1 MAGISLTPVLKAWFF
16 FAGLCILCGQSFAN
30 QAATMG
36 GGRLFAA
43 KDGVA
48 AAPMPGLAATDPLA
62 WIDRI
67 GEASRQLKYVGTFSY
82 QTKWRT
88 ETSRIVHRYT
98 EGVES
103 ERLEVLDGSPREI
116 IRRGKELRCVLPA
129 QRAVIIGQAGNRASF
144 PGRLP
149 QNHSE
154 LTGNY
159 RIRLDGAER
168 IAGHEVQKV
177 ILEPRDELRFG
188 HVLWAEMQS
197 GLLLK
202 AQVLDAKGE
211 VIEQFAFSDV
221 RIGGEVADEL
231 LQPRVKVDADWRMI
245 DVGGD
250 DGVQFE
256 SQWALREPLP
266 GFALTMMLRHRSGG
280 ALQMVFSDG
289 LAAISIFI
297 EPAEAGVVARG
308 AYPGGGAV
316 NVFERVAGGHRITVL
331 GEVPVPLVQRA
342 AEAVEVPK

>member
-1 MAGISLTPVLKAWFF
+1 MLAMKMWFF
-16 FAGLCILCGQSFAN
+16 FVGLCVLCGQSFAN
-30 QAATMG
+30 QATTMG
-36 GGRLFAA
+36 GAHLFAA
-43 KDGVA
+43 KDEA
-48 AAPMPGLAATDPLA
+48 AAKLAAADPLA

-67 GEASRQLKYVGTFSY
+67 SEASRQLNYVGTFSY
-82 QTKWRT
+82 QTSWRT
-88 ETSRIVHRYT
+88 ETSRIVHRYA

-103 ERLEVLDGSPREI
+103 ERLEVLDGSPREV
-116 IRRGKELRCVLPA
+116 IRQGKELRCVLPA

-159 RIRLDGAER
+159 HIRLDGAER
-168 IAGHEVQKV
+168 VAGHEAQKV

-188 HVLWAEMQS
+188 HVLWAELQS

-202 AQVLDAKGE
+202 AQVFNAKGE

-221 RIGGEVADEL
+221 RIGGEIADEL
-231 LQPRVKVDADWRMI
+231 LEPRVKVDANWRTI
-245 DVGGD
+245 DVVGD
-250 DGVQFE
+250 GGVQIG
-256 SQWALREPLP
+256 SQWALKEPLP
-266 GFALTMMLRHRSGG
+266 GFVLTMMRRHRSGG

-297 EPAEAGVVARG
+297 EPAEAGVAARG

-316 NVFERVAGGHRITVL
+316 NVFERIAGGHRITVL
-331 GEVPVPLVQRA
+331 GEVPGPLVQRA
-342 AEAVEVPK
+342 AEALKVPE

>member
-1 MAGISLTPVLKAWFF
+1 MAGTRPVVTIRTWF
-16 FAGLCILCGQSFAN
+16 FAGLCILCGQSITN
-30 QAATMG
+30 HAATISSE
-36 GGRLFAA
+36 RLLAA
-43 KDGVA
+43 KNEPM
-48 AAPMPGLAATDPLA
+48 APMSGLEAVNPLA
-62 WIDRI
+62 WLDRI
-67 GEASRQLKYVGTFSY
+67 GQASRQLNYVGTFSY

-88 ETSRIVHRYT
+88 ETSRIVHRFAK
-98 EGVES
+98 GIES
-103 ERLEVLDGSPREI
+103 ERLEVLDGSPREV
-116 IRRGKELRCVLPA
+116 IRQGKELRCVLPA
-129 QRAVIIGQAGNRASF
+129 QRAVIIGRAGNRGSF

-159 RIRLDGAER
+159 RVRLDGVGR
-168 IAGHEVQKV
+168 IAGHEVQKL
-177 ILEPRDELRFG
+177 ILEPRDKLRFG
-188 HVLWAEMQS
+188 HVLWAEMHS

-221 RIGGEVADEL
+221 RVGGEVDAGL
-231 LQPRVKVDADWRMI
+231 LEPRVKVEADWRTI
-245 DVGGD
+245 DVGRD
-250 DGVQFE
+250 DGAQFD
-256 SQWALREPLP
+256 SQWVLREPLP
-266 GFALTMMLRHRSGG
+266 GFALLMMMRHRSGR

-331 GEVPVPLVQRA
+331 GEVPAHLVQRA
-342 AEAVEVPK
+342 AEALEAHK